1 MTTKIEIIISSSF
14 INAISEALEDV
25 KEFEDADLI
34 EELERSLAKL
44 DKWSE
49 QKYVEVNTL
58 DDYFKLI
65 REVEEASGNEAQIRH
80 HGKAI
85 EIGY

>member
-1 MTTKIEIIISSSF
+1 MATKIEIIISSAF
-14 INAISEALEDV
+14 INAISEALEDT
-25 KEFEDADLI
+25 KEFEDPDLI
-34 EELERSLAKL
+34 GELEGSLAKL

-80 HGKAI
+80 HGKII